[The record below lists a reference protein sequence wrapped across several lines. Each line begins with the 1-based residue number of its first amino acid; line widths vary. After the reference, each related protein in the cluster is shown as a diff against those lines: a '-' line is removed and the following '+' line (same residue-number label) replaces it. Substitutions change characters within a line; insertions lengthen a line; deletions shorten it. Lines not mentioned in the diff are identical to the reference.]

1 MSTVPDTDSSEL
13 PPGFPKSDYFET
25 FLRKPVHEVEK
36 DVLIKQVQ
44 LARSAKAKRAWQLAR
59 QQSYPIGNRIDHV
72 QFGVEV
78 ECFFSAE
85 TFSQLG
91 LVLGGYH
98 KGAQCPRTVDPQ
110 QIGWKCESDG
120 SLGNSRPPESAGTF
134 VACEFVSPPLKGIAG
149 FEEIYR
155 FVKLLQDNNVYITRS
170 CGVHVN
176 VGLEGVTAGQSIHHA
191 RCRSFVRRF
200 MHFFTLHENGM
211 MQIGGRRSRVNNYY
225 CASLKAVPETFGVA
239 KKSTVA
245 TFLRLVNYY
254 GRYRT
259 VNLAHLNSRQP
270 RFEFRIFAG
279 TANPLKVIGYVAI
292 ALGLVHKAAEAAIA
306 PQRKVGNW
314 QLPNVVD
321 DTKAT
326 LRLHVALWTRQ
337 KERKYGL
344 PAGVWKKWGK
354 KILKNQRWNG
364 RVFREG
370 TRGNASRGNVDR

>member
-1 MSTVPDTDSSEL
+1 MTTAVETDDDFDSKKVCKSFVKEEKSE
-13 PPGFPKSDYFET
+13 
-25 FLRKPVHEVEK
+25 REK
-36 DVLIKQVQ
+36 RRIIRSVKAI
-44 LARSAKAKRAWQLAR
+44 LAWNKAKQEAYKLSDRLD
-59 QQSYPIGNRIDHV
+59 GV

-78 ECFFSAE
+78 ECFFPE
-85 TFSQLG
+85 REFRQLG
-91 LVLGGYH
+91 LVLGEYH
-98 KGAQCPRTVDPQ
+98 NGTRCPRTVDPG

-120 SLGNSRPPESAGTF
+120 SLGATSPPNSAGTF

-176 VGLEGVTAGQSIHHA
+176 VGLEGVTAGQSIHHTQ
-191 RCRSFVRRF
+191 CRSFVRRF
-200 MHFFTLHENGM
+200 MHFVSLHENGM
-211 MQIGGRRSRVNNYY
+211 MQIGGRRSRVNNCY
-225 CASLKAVPETFGVA
+225 CASLKAVPETLGVA

-245 TFLRLVNYY
+245 NFMRVVNYY

-259 VNLAHLNSRQP
+259 VNFAHLNSRQP
-270 RFEFRIFAG
+270 RFEFRVFAG

-306 PQRKVGNW
+306 PQRKLGNW

-321 DTKAT
+321 DSKAT
-326 LRLHVALWTRQ
+326 LRLHVALWTRH

-344 PAGVWKKWGK
+344 PTGVWEKWGK
-354 KILKNQRWNG
+354 KILKNQRWNS
-364 RVFREG
+364 RAFREG
-370 TRGNASRGNVDR
+370 TRRNAGAENRL